1 MYLFFNKCLNLLERD
16 SLAAILLVGI
26 AAEAGDKLNLVLFPT
41 LLKEMCTRWGKF
53 RVNLSENNDDWFIVF
68 FKPLAGLD
76 KWKHRTGIGC
86 ALFLADE
93 TKWEEIIMNR

>member
-53 RVNLSENNDDWFIVF
+53 RVNLSENNCEQAKFSNGY
-68 FKPLAGLD
+68 KPIEVKL
-76 KWKHRTGIGC
+76 WK
-86 ALFLADE
+86 
-93 TKWEEIIMNR
+93 